1 MHWKEHIVDSDD
13 SLLKSLNKRAA
24 AIKKISRT
32 ASFKTRKMIANGI
45 YMSKLIYLMPVW
57 MGCED
62 YLVNTLQVSMNKVA
76 RLVTKL
82 DIFTPTSVLMQQ
94 CGWLPVRHLM
104 AYHSLV
110 LLHGVLKQK
119 APVYLFQKVTSDCT
133 KYNTRQEADYQAA
146 LATAGVREQAGVKKF
161 ELEITG
167 KSWCWTSTMWYNRL
181 PPDLRAETKPSKFK
195 TRLRDW
201 VTKNIES

>member
-1 MHWKEHIVDSDD
+1 
-13 SLLKSLNKRAA
+13 
-24 AIKKISRT
+24 
-32 ASFKTRKMIANGI
+32 
-45 YMSKLIYLMPVW
+45 
-57 MGCED
+57 
-62 YLVNTLQVSMNKVA
+62 
-76 RLVTKL
+76 
-82 DIFTPTSVLMQQ
+82 
-94 CGWLPVRHLM
+94 M

-110 LLHGVLKQK
+110 LLHKTLKQQ
-119 APVYLFQKVTSDCT
+119 APAYLFQKVTSDCT

-167 KSWCWTSTMWYNRL
+167 KSWCRTSTMWYNRL